1 MPDATSTGRSR
12 VWSSRGTALMDIV
25 VGIFGFVV
33 ILIVLW
39 DVFETIIL
47 PRRVS
52 RKFRLARMYYRKS
65 WTLVSGIARRMRPGK
80 RRERYL
86 GFFGPL
92 SLLLLFVIWGIG
104 LIVGFAMIQWAI
116 GSSIR
121 VAAGV
126 PSFRSDLYF
135 SGTTFFTLGLGDI
148 APMTPLAR
156 FVTVLEA
163 GTGFGFLAIVIGYM
177 PVIYQAFS
185 RRESNI
191 SLLDARAGSP
201 PSATELLARHGRDR
215 SLSTLGDFLHKWE
228 HWAAELLESHLSYPV
243 LAYFR
248 SQHENQSWLASLTT
262 ILDTCSLIVVG
273 VEGGPVWQAKM
284 TFAMARHALVDL
296 AQVFNTPPRAPDHDR
311 LQPETLFKMREI
323 FKTSGVVLR
332 DGAEAEKRLAELRR
346 MYEPYVNSMA
356 KFLFMSLP
364 PWIHPGNAMDNWQT
378 SAWERNPQVFAS
390 SPVPARDDDYSK
402 QVY

>member
-1 MPDATSTGRSR
+1 MHTF
-12 VWSSRGTALMDIV
+12 
-25 VGIFGFVV
+25 VGILGCIV
-33 ILIVLW
+33 ILIILW

-47 PRRVS
+47 PRRIS
-52 RKFRLARMYYRKS
+52 RKVRLTRFYYKHT
-65 WTLVSGIARRMRPGK
+65 WLLVTGVAKRLRPGK
-80 RRERYL
+80 WRERFL
-86 GFFGPL
+86 GFFGPI
-92 SLLLLFVIWGIG
+92 SLLMLFVVWGSG
-104 LIVGFAMIQWAI
+104 LILGFAMIHWAV

-121 VAAGV
+121 VAGGV

-148 APMTPLAR
+148 TPMTPLSR

-185 RRESNI
+185 KRESNI

-215 SLSTLGDFLHKWE
+215 SLNTLGDFLHEWE

-262 ILDTCSLIVVG
+262 ILDTCSLVVVG
-273 VEGGPVWQAKM
+273 VEDGPVWQAKM

-311 LQPETLFKMREI
+311 LQSETFTKMRETL
-323 FKTSGVVLR
+323 KTAGVALR
-332 DGAEAEKRLAELRR
+332 DGTEAEKKLAELRR

-378 SAWERNPQVFAS
+378 SAWERNPQVFSS
-390 SPVPARDDDYSK
+390 SPVPERGYDYSK
-402 QVY
+402 QSYID